1 MTLTLKLILATATGI
16 VRNINTLCDS
26 KAPTTRSEERNKIQQ
41 LKGAALFQIQP
52 QRKDK
57 IISYFV
63 LFLMQCDGW
72 LFV

>member
-26 KAPTTRSEERNKIQQ
+26 KAPTTRSEERNKIQK
-41 LKGAALFQIQP
+41 LKGAALFQP
-52 QRKDK
+52 QCKDK